1 MMKKNGFTLLEL
13 IAVIAI
19 IGIIASM
26 ATVSFKGSIDNANVE
41 SGGTQFWS
49 FLKYVT
55 AKTKEDAMKNYS
67 ISYTTGSNTYRLHDS
82 TSCDMNKVVETNIL
96 GTNNSSLIFAAGCN
110 GCPICNVNV
119 NAWQNGSCIS
129 VVNTI
134 GSPLPQGC
142 VTISQQGGGGLQ
154 MAVVKN
160 GLDVR
165 PLLFKNS
172 GGGWQ

>member
-1 MMKKNGFTLLEL
+1 MKKNGFTFLEL
-13 IAVIAI
+13 ITVIVI
-19 IGIIASM
+19 IGIIATM
-26 ATVSFKGSIDNANVE
+26 ATVSFSTSIDNANVE

-67 ISYTTGSNTYRLHDS
+67 ISYTPGSNTFRLHDS
-82 TSCDMNKVVETNIL
+82 TSCDMAKVVQTNLL
-96 GTNNSSLIFAAGCN
+96 GSNTSTLAFTVGCT
-110 GCPICNVNV
+110 GCALCNVNV
-119 NAWQNGSCIS
+119 NGWQAGSCIP

-134 GSPLPQGC
+134 GSPLPEGC
-142 VTISQQGGGGLQ
+142 VTIAQQGGGGHQ

-165 PLLFKNS
+165 PLLFTNS